1 MKIPF
6 SGSLAWIAVVLLFGV
21 VRAGA
26 QETRWLSDYNKAVE
40 QAKTENKSLLMDFT
54 GSDWCPWCIKEHND
68 VLAKEAF
75 KSYASTNLVLVELD
89 FPRHTAQDPETA
101 KQNADLQRKYQ
112 ANGFPTLI
120 KLSAS
125 GEFLWKQEGY
135 DASVDKLLEN
145 LKSH

>member
-1 MKIPF
+1 MKLLRLIPLICLSCTQIF
-6 SGSLAWIAVVLLFGV
+6 ATDVKWFTDFNAAQQYAQGNQLPMLL
-21 VRAGA
+21 
-26 QETRWLSDYNKAVE
+26 
-40 QAKTENKSLLMDFT
+40 DFT